1 MSIVTMINEI
11 KDIQPEYIAF
21 VKVGQF
27 YKTYGKDAYII
38 AYLLE
43 YKVKEEGKTVLCGF
57 PLQSINKVK
66 AYMERQNINYL
77 IVDRRDEYNVE
88 EKEDFKKLNK
98 YNKIYEKSKIYVN
111 NLKRID
117 AIYNYLINNVK
128 REELKILLRK
138 IEEEIYEEG
147 KI

>member
-1 MSIVTMINEI
+1 
-11 KDIQPEYIAF
+11 
-21 VKVGQF
+21 
-27 YKTYGKDAYII
+27 
-38 AYLLE
+38 
-43 YKVKEEGKTVLCGF
+43 
-57 PLQSINKVK
+57 
-66 AYMERQNINYL
+66 MERQNINYL